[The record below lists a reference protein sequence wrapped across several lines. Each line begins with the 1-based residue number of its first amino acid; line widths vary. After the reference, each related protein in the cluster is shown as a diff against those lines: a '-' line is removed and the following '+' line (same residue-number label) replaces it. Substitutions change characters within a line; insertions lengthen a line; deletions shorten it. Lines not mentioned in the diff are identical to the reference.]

1 MKTRNRFKQPLA
13 LGALVISMIALAAL
27 LTTPVAGAHV
37 GRERGH
43 PYSATVAKTMIPKLN
58 FEEKE

>member
-1 MKTRNRFKQPLA
+1 
-13 LGALVISMIALAAL
+13 
-27 LTTPVAGAHV
+27 V